1 MGVVATDDA
10 LDIGI
15 HPISPR
21 SEITP
26 ADTFSNH
33 PHLHSKP
40 LHRPLSLPRSTILSK
55 RLTRAHHCGRHLS
68 GLFDQKIPNT
78 ARIPDKYAPQ
88 FVDFQ
93 QMCSNMGEARH
104 QICPDL
110 ILHVDSPW
118 TLAISIW
125 PGVLIKYP
133 KLHAN
138 PASSSG
144 RPLQTRWCATACA
157 GCRLDNLDNLDNWVE

>member
-1 MGVVATDDA
+1 MVATDDA

-15 HPISPR
+15 HPISPL

-55 RLTRAHHCGRHLS
+55 RLTRAHHRGRHLS

-118 TLAISIW
+118 TLNMARCAHQISKAACEPSELVW
-125 PGVLIKYP
+125 PPSPDTMVRDCL
-133 KLHAN
+133 
-138 PASSSG
+138 
-144 RPLQTRWCATACA
+144 RRVQTR
-157 GCRLDNLDNLDNWVE
+157 